1 MALTAQQ
8 NIWTGRV
15 AVSRGLSA
23 GDFLGSSRRI
33 NPPINEIT
41 AASAN
46 RLRESKIL

>member
-23 GDFLGSSRRI
+23 GDFLGSCVLQR
-33 NPPINEIT
+33 NTDKEVMMT
-41 AASAN
+41 
-46 RLRESKIL
+46 